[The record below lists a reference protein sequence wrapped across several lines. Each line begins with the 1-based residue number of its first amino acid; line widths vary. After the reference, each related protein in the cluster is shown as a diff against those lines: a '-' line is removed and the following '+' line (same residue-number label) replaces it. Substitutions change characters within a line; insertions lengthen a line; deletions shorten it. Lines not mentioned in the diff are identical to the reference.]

1 MEWPGVDALGCL
13 DVWVSGQ
20 VARAVD
26 ATPDCRNV
34 KRSGIRRLSLT
45 RDMRHGR
52 VGVGGLCAAFR
63 EAATCVVCYVCC
75 GLDNLISGWDG
86 LQCASVNLVGRG
98 QDRFVGRTSSNS
110 SLQHV
115 AVARQTPTS
124 ERKDGVE
131 IIAGRCLWPMTRSAK
146 VKELPE

>member
-1 MEWPGVDALGCL
+1 MTAARQQMQHGWEAWESGWSGQEWMRWVCL

-75 GLDNLISGWDG
+75 GLDDLISGWDG
-86 LQCASVNLVGRG
+86 LQCASINLVGRG

-115 AVARQTPTS
+115 AVARHPQV
-124 ERKDGVE
+124 R
-131 IIAGRCLWPMTRSAK
+131 GRMASR
-146 VKELPE
+146 